1 MATLYTET
9 ISPAELSGFARAAQA
24 DIEAKQ
30 GSLAR
35 WLPNTSVADVVVRT
49 VVGKDGGGSLAQYR
63 SFDAETP
70 VGAGGQAERK
80 IFELLPLGLKERIGE
95 YDQLRA
101 RGGDTAAIA
110 LGGIEA
116 ATIRTVRAISDRLE
130 VARGQALET
139 GALSINE
146 NGVVQAPSFGRPGG
160 NTKNPAALWD
170 ASSGVKI
177 LDDLMTW
184 CESYADVNDGATPGA
199 IVVPRKVLVTML
211 KDEGLGKLIRGSA
224 STVDAPVSIEGLK
237 NALATYS
244 IPDIVVYD
252 RKVKGVRVTSEK
264 KVLILPEAVDPNG
277 GSNILGATFYGTT
290 LESMEPEYG
299 IGASDQPGIAVGAY
313 KTKDPIGMWVHAN
326 AIALP
331 VLVNPVASMV
341 ATVLA

>member
-24 DIEAKQ
+24 DLEAR
-30 GSLAR
+30 GGTLAR
-35 WLPNTSVADVVVRT
+35 WLPNTAVNDVVVRT
-49 VVGKDGGGSLAQYR
+49 VVGRDGGGQLAQYR

-70 VGAGGQAERK
+70 IGSGGQAERK

-101 RGGDTAAIA
+101 RGGDGAAIA

-116 ATIRTVRAISDRLE
+116 ATIRTVRAIADRLE

-160 NTKNPAALWD
+160 NTKTAAVLWD
-170 ASSGVKI
+170 AASGVKI

-184 CESYADVNDGATPGA
+184 CESYADGNDGALPGS
-199 IVVPRKVLVTML
+199 IVVPRKVLTAML
-211 KDEGLGKLIRGSA
+211 KDPAIQALIRGSQ
-224 STVDAPVSIEGLK
+224 STVDAPVSIESMQA
-237 NALATYS
+237 ALTAYS
-244 IPDIVVYD
+244 MPQLYVYD
-252 RKVKGVRVTSEK
+252 RKVKGVRVTSDK
-264 KVLILPEAVDPNG
+264 KILILPEAVDPNS
-277 GSNILGATFYGTT
+277 GSNLLGATFYGTT

-313 KTKDPIGMWVHAN
+313 KTKDPIGLWVHSN
-326 AIALP
+326 AMALP

-341 ATVLA
+341 ATVLS

>member
-9 ISPAELSGFARAAQA
+9 IAPAELSGFARAAQA

-30 GSLAR
+30 GTLAR
-35 WLPNTSVADVVVRT
+35 WLPNTAVNDVVVRT
-49 VVGKDGGGSLAQYR
+49 VVGKDGGGHLAQYR

-70 VGAGGQAERK
+70 IGAGGQAERK

-101 RGGDTAAIA
+101 RGGDGAAIA

-146 NGVVQAPSFGRPGG
+146 NGVVQAPSFGRPAG
-160 NTKNPAALWD
+160 NTKTAAVLWD
-170 ASSGVKI
+170 AASGVKI
-177 LDDLMTW
+177 LDDLMLW
-184 CESYADVNDGATPGA
+184 CEAYADANDGAAPGS
-199 IVVPRKVLVTML
+199 IVAPRKVIAAML
-211 KDEGLGKLIRGSA
+211 KDAGIQALVRGSQ
-224 STVDAPVSIEGLK
+224 STVDAPVSIE
-237 NALATYS
+237 ALNGVLTAYS
-244 IPDIVVYD
+244 LPAIHVYD

-264 KVLILPEAVDPNG
+264 KILILPEAVDPNS

-313 KTKDPIGMWVHAN
+313 KTKDPIGLWVHSN

-331 VLVNPVASMV
+331 VLVNPVASIV
-341 ATVLA
+341 ATVLS

>member
-9 ISPAELSGFARAAQA
+9 ITPQELTGFARAAQD

-30 GSLAR
+30 GTLAQ
-35 WLPNTSVADVVVRT
+35 WLPNTSVNDVVVRT
-49 VVGKDGGGSLAQYR
+49 VVGSDGAGELAQYR

-70 VGAGGQAERK
+70 IGNGGQAERK

-101 RGGDTAAIA
+101 RGGDGAAIA

-146 NGVVQAPSFGRPGG
+146 NGLVQTPSFGRPAG
-160 NTKNPAALWD
+160 NTVTAATLWS
-170 ASSGVKI
+170 AGSGVKI
-177 LDDLMTW
+177 LDDLMVW
-184 CESYADVNDGATPGA
+184 SEAYADANEGSMPGA
-199 IVVPRKVLVTML
+199 LVVSRKVLAAML
-211 KDEGLGKLIRGSA
+211 KDAGIQALVRGA
-224 STVDAPVSIEGLK
+224 NSTVDAPVSVDGVNAVLAGYGL
-237 NALATYS
+237 
-244 IPDIVVYD
+244 PPVHVYD
-252 RKVKGVRVTSEK
+252 RKVKGTRTTSDK
-264 KVLILPEAVDPNG
+264 KLFLLPEAVDPNS
-277 GSNILGATFYGTT
+277 GSNVLGATFYGPT
-290 LESMEPEYG
+290 LESMEPDYG

-313 KTKDPIGMWVHAN
+313 KTKDPIGLWVHSN